1 MKIGI
6 DARMI
11 ESSGIGT
18 YIKNLVCLLPKIS
31 RDEYV
36 LFGSR
41 SKLEKYNLPV
51 IEADFPIYGVKEQIF
66 FPRIIKKEKLDLFH
80 ATHYTIP
87 VMYFGKMV
95 VSVHDLI
102 HLVYPEYLSS
112 KPAYYY
118 AKFMMASACR
128 KAKKII
134 TISENTKKDIIKYF
148 HIEPSKIEIT
158 YPAVSDDFNP
168 SQAKSEIMKKKYG
181 EYILYVGAIRPHKN
195 ILRLLDAFNKLKKE
209 KKIKHK
215 LILIGKGKIPYIYDV
230 RKKISDF
237 SLANEVLIMEEI
249 EQDKLIDFYCGAD
262 LFVFPSLYEGFGLP
276 PLEAMVCGCPVVCS
290 NNSSLPEVVGDA
302 ALLVNPYNVNEITD
316 AIYKILTNE
325 KLKNNLVKKGFER
338 AKMFSWKK
346 MTEETLKIYEKVL
359 K

>member
-1 MKIGI
+1 
-6 DARMI
+6 MI

-31 RDEYV
+31 RDEYI
-36 LFGSR
+36 LFGTR

-51 IEADFPIYGVKEQIF
+51 IEADFPIYGVREQVF
-66 FPRIIKKEKLDLFH
+66 FPGIIKKANIGLFH
-80 ATHYTIP
+80 STHYSIP

-112 KPAYYY
+112 KPAYFY
-118 AKFMMASACR
+118 AKFMIATACR

-168 SQAKSEIMKKKYG
+168 SQAKSETMKKKYG

-195 ILRLLDAFNKLKKE
+195 ILRLLEAFNKLKKE

-237 SLANEVLIMEEI
+237 SLANDVLIMEEI

-276 PLEAMVCGCPVVCS
+276 PLEAMACGCPVVCS
-290 NNSSLPEVVGDA
+290 NNSSLPEVVGDS
-302 ALLVNPYNVNEITD
+302 ALTVNPMFEDKLASAIYRVITD
-316 AIYKILTNE
+316 DN
-325 KLKNNLVKKGFER
+325 LKNNLIEKGLER
-338 AKMFSWKK
+338 AKIFSWKK
-346 MTEETLKIYEKVL
+346 MAEETLRIYEKV
-359 K
+359 